1 MFTGLVEG
9 MGIVRRIESRGG
21 AGGRP
26 DKRIEIEPMVRFEGV
41 VIGES
46 IAIDGVC
53 LTVVEW
59 NGTTFSADVSAET
72 LSRST
77 LSDRKPGDRVN
88 LERALRLGDRFGG
101 HIVMGH
107 VDCVGVFKSKREE
120 GRSIRLFFE
129 IPEKFSRYV
138 VEKGS
143 IAINGVSL
151 TVNECEGNRF
161 DVNIIPH
168 TAMVTNIG
176 LLKPGDRVNI
186 ETDVIAKYVEK
197 ILLSWKGNVDTELR
211 EEPRITENFLRLHG
225 FLK

>member
-9 MGIVRRIESRGG
+9 MGIVRRIESRSG
-21 AGGRP
+21 AGGGL
-26 DKRIEIEPMVRFEGV
+26 DKRIEIEPIVKFEGV
-41 VIGES
+41 VLGES

-59 NGTTFSADVSAET
+59 NGATFVADVSAET

-77 LSDRKPGDRVN
+77 LSERKPGDRVN
-88 LERALRLGDRFGG
+88 LERALRVGDRLGG
-101 HIVMGH
+101 HMVMGH

-129 IPEKFSRYV
+129 IPERFSRYV

-151 TVNECEGNRF
+151 TVNGCEGNRF

-186 ETDVIAKYVEK
+186 ETDIIGKYVEK
-197 ILLSWKGNVDTELR
+197 ILLAGRGGMNTESG
-211 EEPRITENFLRLHG
+211 EKQTITEDFLRRHG
-225 FLK
+225 FLR